1 MLECLLFINI
11 LGSNKNTN
19 KNFIKFLNQNNIN
32 FFSSA
37 STYEGNLEVLNK
49 LTELFQMI
57 GKKDSP
63 EEDKTPNIS
72 LPLSENSLVQLFEL
86 LYLQA
91 NKKII
96 FNDEK
101 IGLYPSALN
110 YVRSY
115 PYVTCALCGMNKV
128 KFVKEN
134 LILKTKKKIKASHV
148 LNLFTKLIY
157 KENK

>member
-1 MLECLLFINI
+1 
-11 LGSNKNTN
+11 
-19 KNFIKFLNQNNIN
+19 
-32 FFSSA
+32 
-37 STYEGNLEVLNK
+37 
-49 LTELFQMI
+49 MI
-57 GKKDSP
+57 GKKDSS

-86 LYLQA
+86 LYLQV

-115 PYVTCALCGMNKV
+115 PYVTYIVWN
-128 KFVKEN
+128 EQ
-134 LILKTKKKIKASHV
+134 S
-148 LNLFTKLIY
+148 
-157 KENK
+157 

>member
-1 MLECLLFINI
+1 MPFVHKY
-11 LGSNKNTN
+11 SWQQNKNTN

-86 LYLQA
+86 FYLQV

-101 IGLYPSALN
+101 IRLYPSALN
-110 YVRSY
+110 YVDHTTR
-115 PYVTCALCGMNKV
+115 
-128 KFVKEN
+128 
-134 LILKTKKKIKASHV
+134 
-148 LNLFTKLIY
+148 
-157 KENK
+157 